1 LPSPARIRSTI
12 ATITDPPQDLKAMA
26 VVHKALADP
35 TRLRILQRLVEGD
48 GTVSD
53 LMRHVDLSQP
63 LVSWHVRRLRAAGLV
78 ETRRSGFISP
88 DQRSG
93 IRAKVEPIALAM
105 SRAGLTPNMLTLI
118 GFGIASLGGLM
129 AAAEWWLLAGIV
141 ATVGAGFDMFDGAV
155 ARATGQVSKLGAFM
169 DSTFDRWGEGVVYVG
184 IIIGST
190 RAGFDLGAW
199 LAGAALVSAFMVS
212 YTRAKSESLGFSSGT
227 GMAAIGFAPREVRT
241 VILGVALVGA
251 GIFGVGADLFDL
263 GNLILTTG
271 LGLIAVLATITV
283 IQRIRFVTSSRS
295 SSASG
300 SSLRNPQIQQTARH
314 RNQGAHEHEQQQRH
328 RTNARPLG

>member
-1 LPSPARIRSTI
+1 MGKGS
-12 ATITDPPQDLKAMA
+12 
-26 VVHKALADP
+26 
-35 TRLRILQRLVEGD
+35 
-48 GTVSD
+48 
-53 LMRHVDLSQP
+53 
-63 LVSWHVRRLRAAGLV
+63 
-78 ETRRSGFISP
+78 FISP

-118 GFGIASLGGLM
+118 GFGIASLGGVL
-129 AAAEWWLLAGIV
+129 AAVEWWLLAGIV
-141 ATVGAGFDMFDGAV
+141 ATIGAGFDMFDGAV

-190 RAGFDLGAW
+190 QAGFDLGAW

-212 YTRAKSESLGFSSGT
+212 YTRAKSEALGFSSGT

-241 VILGVALVGA
+241 VILGIALVGA
-251 GIFGVGADLFDL
+251 GIFGVGSDLFDL
-263 GNLILTTG
+263 GNLILTLG

-283 IQRIRFVTSSRS
+283 IQRIKFVTSQPP
-295 SSASG
+295 
-300 SSLRNPQIQQTARH
+300 NP
-314 RNQGAHEHEQQQRH
+314 EDK
-328 RTNARPLG
+328 